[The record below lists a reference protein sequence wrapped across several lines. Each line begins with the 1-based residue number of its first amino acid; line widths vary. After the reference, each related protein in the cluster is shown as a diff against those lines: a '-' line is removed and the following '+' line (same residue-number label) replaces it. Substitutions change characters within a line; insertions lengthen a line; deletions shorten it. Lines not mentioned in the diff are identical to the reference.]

1 MGKNKGFRH
10 PLKRLRRAWPLK
22 GLSLA
27 TTAVEFISRDTDK
40 GHGTLHPARSTPQTR
55 TRFTAFDVFRAYAS
69 LRGRRTALAKEIDRS
84 RPNYSLRSPLRGR
97 LYRRSLASL
106 GEGRTAR
113 SAQMPVGYRQR
124 QNAPTSLAF
133 PCSLRRTACN
143 LPAHCAAR
151 DTTGNIL
158 HSLSS
163 RQRVLHDP

>member
-1 MGKNKGFRH
+1 LGKNKDFRR
-10 PLKRLRRAWPLK
+10 PLKRLRRAWALK

-69 LRGRRTALAKEIDRS
+69 LRGRRTALAKEIDRR

-97 LYRRSLASL
+97 LYRHSFASP

-113 SAQMPVGYRQR
+113 SAQMPAGHRQR
-124 QNAPTSLAF
+124 QNAPNISRFPLQLEACRLQLACTL
-133 PCSLRRTACN
+133 CS
-143 LPAHCAAR
+143 
-151 DTTGNIL
+151 TG
-158 HSLSS
+158 
-163 RQRVLHDP
+163 HDR